1 MHYGRRKK
9 ILHRSKRNCENGLP
23 SDTELSHVCHETAG
37 QPWVLT
43 SDLEGLM
50 MRTTTIFAAAAV
62 CLGLV
67 GLSAPAHAQETW
79 DETLKST
86 LSTWWSSAQKTARVT
101 LQNPV
106 TLNMCWASDKN
117 ALVADPAIVAGFQKI
132 RGNEKVTVN
141 FPRDSSG
148 TLLGSGDVMTGW
160 ESGKLDCSTVSPDAS
175 ILGLRS
181 GKWNPA
187 EQTLYASTM
196 VIGVVNPQ
204 AADILGKFYNKDPKT
219 LTFTDLASAAGK
231 NWSEL
236 APGNAEVA
244 NWGTVK
250 GHATDCARSASC
262 QVVAVALAYSASGPG
277 NKTGREL
284 ADPKVKAVIDT
295 FRDKVDHAE
304 GSTGRLTQ
312 KCFLNPVD
320 CDFFFTYESRISEIQ
335 KQIPD
340 AVIVYNDR
348 VIQADQVVL
357 VTTADP
363 AQKEAAVRFIEYIL
377 SAPIQKLL
385 AEKYG
390 FRPGIVVDVQGPV
403 QKLKLL
409 RLGIVRNP
417 NPILVKSVLASVT
430 AK

>member
-1 MHYGRRKK
+1 MK
-9 ILHRSKRNCENGLP
+9 
-23 SDTELSHVCHETAG
+23 
-37 QPWVLT
+37 
-43 SDLEGLM
+43 
-50 MRTTTIFAAAAV
+50 TTRIFAAAAAV
-62 CLGLV
+62 CV
-67 GLSAPAHAQETW
+67 GLAAASAPARAQETW
-79 DETLKST
+79 DETVKNT
-86 LSTWWSSAQKTARVT
+86 ISTWWEAARKTARVAT
-101 LQNPV
+101 LNPV

-117 ALVADPAIVAGFQKI
+117 ALVADPAIVAGFQKT

-148 TLLGSGDVMTGW
+148 TLLGSGDVMTQW

-181 GKWNPA
+181 GKWNAA

-204 AADILGKFYNKDPKT
+204 AADVIGKFYNKDPKT
-219 LTFTDLASAAGK
+219 LTFADLVGVAGRNWTDI
-231 NWSEL
+231 
-236 APGNAEVA
+236 APGNADVA

-250 GHATDCARSASC
+250 GHATDCGRSASC

-284 ADPKVKAVIDT
+284 SDPKVKSVIDT
-295 FRDKVDHAE
+295 FRDKIDHTE

-320 CDFFFTYESRISEIQ
+320 CDFFFTYESRIADIE
-335 KQIPD
+335 KQIPG
-340 AVIVYNDR
+340 AIIVYNDR

-357 VTTADP
+357 VTTTDP
-363 AQKEAAVRFIEYIL
+363 AQKEAAVRFIEHIL
-377 SAPIQKLL
+377 SPPVQKLI

-390 FRPGIVVDVQGPV
+390 FRPGTVVDVQGPV

-417 NPILVKSVLASVT
+417 NPILVKAVLASVT
-430 AK
+430 TK

>member
-1 MHYGRRKK
+1 M
-9 ILHRSKRNCENGLP
+9 
-23 SDTELSHVCHETAG
+23 
-37 QPWVLT
+37 
-43 SDLEGLM
+43 
-50 MRTTTIFAAAAV
+50 TTIFAAAAV
-62 CLGLV
+62 CLGLAAA
-67 GLSAPAHAQETW
+67 STAARAQETW
-79 DETLKST
+79 DETLKYT
-86 LSTWWSSAQKTARVT
+86 VSTWWEAARKTARVAT
-101 LQNPV
+101 LNPV

-117 ALVADPAIVAGFQKI
+117 ALVADPAIVAGFQKV
-132 RGNEKVTVN
+132 RGNEKVVVN

-148 TLLGSGDVMTGW
+148 TLLGSGDIMTQW

-181 GKWNPA
+181 GKWNAA

-204 AADILGKFYNKDPKT
+204 AAEVIGKFHNKDPKT
-219 LTFTDLASAAGK
+219 LTFSDLVAVAGRNWTDI
-231 NWSEL
+231 

-244 NWGTVK
+244 TWGTVK
-250 GHATDCARSASC
+250 GHATDCSRSASC

-284 ADPKVKAVIDT
+284 SDPKVKSVIDT

-320 CDFFFTYESRISEIQ
+320 CDFFFTYESRIADVQ

-340 AVIVYNDR
+340 AIIVYNDR
-348 VIQADQVVL
+348 VIQADEVVL

-363 AQKEAAVRFIEYIL
+363 AQKEAAIRFIDYIL
-377 SAPIQKLL
+377 SPPIQKLI

-390 FRPGIVVDVQGPV
+390 FRPGTVVEVQGPV

-417 NPILVKSVLASVT
+417 NPVLVKSVLASVT
-430 AK
+430 TK